1 MQIQGFDTRSGESKE
16 ICGHFSTGGVVVC
29 NHPDGWGDCILNRPD
44 RSCPYKNSIVEYF
57 EAIQEGEPGQ
67 NR

>member
-1 MQIQGFDTRSGESKE
+1 MQIQGFETRSGESKE
-16 ICGHFSTGGVVVC
+16 ICGHFRNNGAIVC

-57 EAIQEGEPGQ
+57 EAIQEGEPQQ